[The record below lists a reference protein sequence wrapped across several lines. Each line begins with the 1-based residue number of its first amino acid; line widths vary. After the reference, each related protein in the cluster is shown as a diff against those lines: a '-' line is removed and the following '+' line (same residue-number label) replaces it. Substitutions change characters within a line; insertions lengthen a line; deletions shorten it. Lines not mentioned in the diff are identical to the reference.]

1 MPNHV
6 YNRLSFPELSDKQK
20 QILEVIASTQ
30 NGLCGYYRPMPD
42 DIRNTTSPTQ
52 VVSQRDYN
60 RIMKE
65 NAKIDRSKEWYHEPK
80 PITQKMQVELKRK
93 YGVDNWYD
101 WAYNNWGT
109 KWGCYDHELDGNTIR
124 FSTAWS
130 VFDVSILD
138 ALAVDFPNFS
148 LHFEEEQGWGGYM
161 EYIDGEASSFDE
173 YEAPEWNHTDID
185 TEHGTITKLLT
196 DIPDSDYREG
206 AEVGYYYDFD
216 VNKPVPHDVLK
227 KHKLV
232 SSKTQELN
240 AKR

>member
-1 MPNHV
+1 
-6 YNRLSFPELSDKQK
+6 
-20 QILEVIASTQ
+20 
-30 NGLCGYYRPMPD
+30 
-42 DIRNTTSPTQ
+42 
-52 VVSQRDYN
+52 
-60 RIMKE
+60 
-65 NAKIDRSKEWYHEPK
+65 
-80 PITQKMQVELKRK
+80 
-93 YGVDNWYD
+93 
-101 WAYNNWGT
+101 
-109 KWGCYDHELDGNTIR
+109 LDGNTIR

-206 AEVGYYYDFD
+206 AEAGYYYDFD
-216 VNKPVPHDVLK
+216 VNEPVPHDVLK

-232 SSKTQELN
+232 SSKTQELY